1 MDNTKPDGAAV
12 LTGFWKKGKYIGRYE
27 KPYIVYST
35 TNNVTDVNIR
45 KLNNTESEITLV
57 VKNITGGAANAMN
70 QLLPKSRLIDVQQ
83 VEGRFEQEAPDE
95 TSSTVSNKYIFRKIT
110 YPFYAIF
117 STETPG
123 AKRQVEKAGVEFF
136 ENCNWYV
143 QIGIDN

>member
-1 MDNTKPDGAAV
+1 
-12 LTGFWKKGKYIGRYE
+12 
-27 KPYIVYST
+27 
-35 TNNVTDVNIR
+35 
-45 KLNNTESEITLV
+45 
-57 VKNITGGAANAMN
+57 MN

-83 VEGRFEQEAPDE
+83 VEGRFEQEVSDE

-123 AKRQVEKAGVEFF
+123 AKRQVEKVGVEFF